1 MSLTRPAWKSQRCPA
16 GKIRHGSST
25 EAEIA
30 RARMVESGAA
40 SPGELKVYL
49 CQRCTGWHL
58 GHPPGYQ
65 RYRYQRETHVSN
77 PKEQR

>member
-30 RARMVESGAA
+30 RARMVVTGAA
-40 SPGELKVYL
+40 SPGELKIYF
-49 CQRCTGWHL
+49 CNMCTGYHL
-58 GHPPGYQ
+58 GHPIGWS
-65 RYRYQRETHVSN
+65 RKKAETYILQA
-77 PKEQR
+77 KEQR